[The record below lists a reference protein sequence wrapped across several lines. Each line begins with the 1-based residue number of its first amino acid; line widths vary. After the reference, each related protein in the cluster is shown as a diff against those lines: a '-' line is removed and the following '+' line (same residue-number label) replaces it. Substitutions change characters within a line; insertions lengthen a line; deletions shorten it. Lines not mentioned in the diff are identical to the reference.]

1 MRCAVKRRDSC
12 GENHGG
18 ALRDNAPRRRASER
32 VWFSTQYFFVRPA
45 LLVFIIILGWAISM
59 SETRDNKTNKCAA
72 QVRPTHSAA
81 PHCEWSTSSTH
92 RQVCVIWQGIV
103 ILRSAHQSR
112 SKRAREH
119 LMRDV
124 DKSKRAKNDAV
135 WLIRTRGDAATA
147 LVRADIL
154 FMSRLK
160 FEAIVVEYKR

>member
-1 MRCAVKRRDSC
+1 MRVEWNKSRVQLEIKASS
-12 GENHGG
+12 
-18 ALRDNAPRRRASER
+18 PRQAEES
-32 VWFSTQYFFVRPA
+32 WFSTQYFFVRPA

-135 WLIRTRGDAATA
+135 WLIRTRRGAASNGGMA
-147 LVRADIL
+147 LARLHQYSATEIY
-154 FMSRLK
+154 FMRHLR
-160 FEAIVVEYKR
+160 VNML